1 MIISRLFGV
10 ALWER
15 KSVMNKNTHADG
27 DVIELGLASVE
38 TKGGGELILDSVST
52 EQNFA
57 GLSDD

>member
-1 MIISRLFGV
+1 M
-10 ALWER
+10 ER
-15 KSVMNKNTHADG
+15 T
-27 DVIELGLASVE
+27 DVTEDIVELGKASVE

>member
-1 MIISRLFGV
+1 
-10 ALWER
+10 
-15 KSVMNKNTHADG
+15 MNNVTPADG
-27 DVIELGLASVE
+27 DIIELGVASVE